1 MTTMNMGD
9 INRRLGLGSSAVNAE
24 MLINL
29 GFEPAGKDKRAV
41 LFEQSDYPAICK
53 ALAKH
58 IEGRASVPMQ
68 PKPEKADKA
77 PAKGK
82 APPADDDE
90 EL

>member
-24 MLINL
+24 LLQGL
-29 GFEPAGKDKRAV
+29 GFEPVGKDKRAV
-41 LFEQSDYPAICK
+41 LFAQSDYPAICK
-53 ALAKH
+53 AVAKY
-58 IEGRASVPMQ
+58 ISDRASVPMQ
-68 PKPEKADKA
+68 PKPEKVEKA
-77 PAKGK
+77 PAKAK

>member
-9 INRRLGLGSSAVNAE
+9 INRRLGLGSSAVNAQ
-24 MLINL
+24 MLIDM
-29 GFEPAGKDKRAV
+29 GFEPAGRDKRAV
-41 LFEQSDYPAICK
+41 LFNESDYPAMCNAIGNYIK
-53 ALAKH
+53 
-58 IEGRASVPMQ
+58 GRAGVPMQ
-68 PKPEKADKA
+68 PKPEKA